1 MSKSQK
7 SLASKKSRQDFGSTK
22 FSMMTKNKEQP
33 ADVLFKIVAG
43 KMKKL
48 STRKASSTGQILHPA
63 AYCLLKSMQEGSLER
78 ETSTRERA
86 AQVLEHFDEQLFV
99 FADEVGA
106 NHYD

>member
-22 FSMMTKNKEQP
+22 MSMLTKAQQP

-48 STRKASSTGQILHPA
+48 SSRRASLTG
-63 AYCLLKSMQEGSLER
+63 
-78 ETSTRERA
+78 
-86 AQVLEHFDEQLFV
+86 
-99 FADEVGA
+99 
-106 NHYD
+106 